1 MTAEFKETGIQD
13 TNSVTLGL
21 FIKRGAR
28 KARTGA

>member
-21 FIKRGAR
+21 FIKGGAR
-28 KARTGA
+28 EARTGA